1 MDAREYMARKGIDS
15 GREPERPNTLEEK
28 AWARAR
34 EAGEQPPHAGTPHD
48 WEDWEKHHEALADT
62 ADQLDQKINHEAHRR
77 AVEHASQSA
86 VQSFTPAAGDAV
98 QVDLDEQAS
107 KSTKVSATSPHAA
120 QRVALVILAIL
131 MPPFAVGLADGGGT
145 RIAINVL
152 LTLLGWL
159 PGVGHALWWLF
170 KGQRVKG
177 QRD

>member
-34 EAGEQPPHAGTPHD
+34 EAGGQPPRAGTPHD
-48 WEDWEKHHEALADT
+48 WEDWEKHHEDLAD
-62 ADQLDQKINHEAHRR
+62 AAEQIDQKIDHEAHRR
-77 AVEHASQSA
+77 AVAHSDQSA

-98 QVDLDEQAS
+98 RVDRNEKAPGFEKALE
-107 KSTKVSATSPHAA
+107 PPMIEPAA
-120 QRVALVILAIL
+120 PRIALFVLAIL
-131 MPPFAVGLADGGGT
+131 VPPLAVGLAGGGLV

-152 LTLLGWL
+152 LTFLGWL
-159 PGVGHALWWLF
+159 PGVGHAFWWLF
-170 KGQRVKG
+170 KK